1 MRKRRKYILGF
12 VSLLVIC
19 GLLIFVKSSM
29 TNDFIKHVEIGQT
42 TYEEV
47 MEADPDAVAVVT
59 SYGYTTFHDLADGR
73 KATIKFVYND
83 GAFTA
88 TSITI
93 TSD

>member
-1 MRKRRKYILGF
+1 MRKRRKYIIGI
-12 VSLLVIC
+12 VSLLVLC
-19 GLLIFVKSSM
+19 SLLIFVKSSM
-29 TNDFIKHVEIGQT
+29 TNDFIKHVEIGHT

-73 KATIKFVYND
+73 TATIKFVYD
-83 GAFTA
+83 EGAFTA
-88 TSITI
+88 DSITI

>member
-1 MRKRRKYILGF
+1 MRKRRKYIIGI

-19 GLLIFVKSSM
+19 GLLIYVKSSM
-29 TNDFIKHVEIGQT
+29 TNDFIKHVEIGHT

-73 KATIKFVYND
+73 TATIKFVYD
-83 GAFTA
+83 EGAFIA
-88 TSITI
+88 DSITI

>member
-1 MRKRRKYILGF
+1 MRKRLKYILGF

-83 GAFTA
+83 GDFTA
-88 TSITI
+88 ASITI

>member
-1 MRKRRKYILGF
+1 MRKRRKYIIGI

-29 TNDFIKHVEIGQT
+29 TNDFIKHVEIGHT

-73 KATIKFVYND
+73 TATIKFVYNE
-83 GAFTA
+83 GAFIA
-88 TSITI
+88 DSITI

>member
-1 MRKRRKYILGF
+1 MRKRRKYIIGF
-12 VSLLVIC
+12 VSLLVLG
-19 GLLIFVKSSM
+19 GLLIFVKSNMS
-29 TNDFIKHVEIGQT
+29 NDFIKYVEIGHT

-73 KATIKFVYND
+73 KASIKFVYDND
-83 GAFTA
+83 AFIA

-93 TSD
+93 ASD

>member
-1 MRKRRKYILGF
+1 MRKRRKYIIGI

-29 TNDFIKHVEIGQT
+29 TNDFIKHVEIGHT

-47 MEADPDAVAVVT
+47 MAADPDAVAVVT

-73 KATIKFVYND
+73 TATIKFVYND
-83 GAFTA
+83 GAFIA
-88 TSITI
+88 DSIKI

>member
-83 GAFTA
+83 GDFTA
-88 TSITI
+88 ASITI